1 MALLDQSIIHKFS
14 DTIRSVGLTGFLG
27 VWGGVLSTC
36 LASIKFLEFRRERLR
51 LSTTYSFSDAEHG
64 NEIVIQNPSKMPV
77 IISHW
82 ELMWRKRRLFR
93 SVVTEDIDYGFPED
107 RREIIIAAHDTHALV
122 FGEEDHFSW
131 GYKTVKKGK
140 LYIRLHIAGRAKPIV
155 LEVYDP
161 RS

>member
-1 MALLDQSIIHKFS
+1 MALLDPSIIQTVF
-14 DTIRSVGLTGFLG
+14 DTARSVSLTGFLG

-36 LASIKFLEFRRERLR
+36 LAYIKFLEFRRERLR

-64 NEIVIQNPSKMPV
+64 NEVVIQNPSKMPV

-82 ELMWRKRRLFR
+82 ELQWRKRRLFR
-93 SVVTEDIDYGFPED
+93 SVVTQEIDYGFPED
-107 RREIIIAAHDTHALV
+107 RREIIIAAHDTHTLV
-122 FGEEDHFSW
+122 LGEQDHFAW
-131 GYKTVKKGK
+131 GYQTVKNGE
-140 LYIRLHIAGRAKPIV
+140 LYIRLHITGRAKPIM